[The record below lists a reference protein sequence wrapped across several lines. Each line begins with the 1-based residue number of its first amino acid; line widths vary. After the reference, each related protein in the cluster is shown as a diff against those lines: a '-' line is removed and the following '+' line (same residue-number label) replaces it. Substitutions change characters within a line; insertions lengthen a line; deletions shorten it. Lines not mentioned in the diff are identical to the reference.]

1 MAKLV
6 NVDRPQTSLIRLT
19 LNNPRKRNA
28 LDSDMRNDLIGEFRA
43 AIADEQARA
52 IILTG
57 AGATFCAGGD
67 IASMGTLDEHGGMRR
82 MTLNHE
88 LVRILYHCQ
97 KPVICALEG
106 AAMGAG
112 AGLALLCDIIV
123 AGENAHVGFPFF
135 KLGIIPDYGLLH
147 TLPLRVG
154 IAQARM
160 LLLRSD
166 AVNAKRAKELG
177 LVDFVYPDFRVQD
190 EAAMIALEMGAQP
203 RFAFGMAKNVLGLFP
218 MAFDQALAVERTA
231 QVGCFLSNDHDE
243 GVAAYREQR
252 KAEF

>member
-1 MAKLV
+1 MSNLV
-6 NVDRPQTSLIRLT
+6 TIDHPQTGLIRLT
-19 LNNPRKRNA
+19 LNNPKKRNA
-28 LDSDMRNDLIGEFRA
+28 LDADMRNALIAELRT
-43 AIADEQARA
+43 AILDDRVRA

-57 AGATFCAGGD
+57 SGATFCAGGD

-82 MTLNHE
+82 MTQNHE
-88 LVRILYHCQ
+88 LVRVLYHCQ
-97 KPVICALEG
+97 KPIVAAVEG

-112 AGLALLCDIIV
+112 AGLALLADIIV
-123 AGENAHVGFPFF
+123 AGENAHIGFPFF
-135 KLGIIPDYGLLH
+135 KLGIVPDYGLLH

-154 IAQARM
+154 VPQARL

-190 EAAMIALEMGAQP
+190 EAAMLALEMGAQP

-243 GVAAYREQR
+243 GVAAYREKR
-252 KAEF
+252 KADF